1 MITLDLYKTENYV
14 CVWIEQHMNSFGE
27 QELELYVETLDGR
40 TTLLATECNQESTW
54 IELDRDALID
64 SFDVNSFW
72 EVIQLKQHI
81 INYKD

>member
-1 MITLDLYKTENYV
+1 
-14 CVWIEQHMNSFGE
+14 MNSFGD

-64 SFDVNSFW
+64 RFGINSFW
-72 EVIQLKQHI
+72 EIIQLKPHI
-81 INYKD
+81 VNYKD